1 MGKGCRRRPRLV
13 SREEYEFR
21 WDYGEGKYPDMNLI
35 EFNKRVDEIRVNQTM
50 RRSNNERV

>member
-50 RRSNNERV
+50 RRSNNERI